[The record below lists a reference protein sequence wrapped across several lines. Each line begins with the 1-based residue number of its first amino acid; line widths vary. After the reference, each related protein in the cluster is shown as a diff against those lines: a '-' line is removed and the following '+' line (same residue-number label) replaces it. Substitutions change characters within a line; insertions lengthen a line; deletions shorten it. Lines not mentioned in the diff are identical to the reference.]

1 MRPSRILRIGGTE
14 SDTRVLTTVLTRAL
28 SCSVEVVGIAA
39 ATGLISGRSVDL
51 ILVDV
56 SDEAIVNAVMKVA
69 SPSDTARN
77 RVPVI
82 LTGPQKHED
91 RIAHLLQSGAED
103 YMITPLDAT
112 KPALVTR
119 RIELCLYRRHLRDTT
134 IRLQALPRDM
144 DQSKLVELYAHASD
158 KFVPRE
164 FLELLHRK
172 SLTDVALGDY
182 VQREMSVLFSDIREF
197 TALSERITPKQNF
210 DFLNSY
216 LRGVTPIIRNN
227 GGFVDK
233 YIGDAIMALFARAPE
248 DALRAAV
255 AMQEFVTTYN
265 DGRRRA
271 GYVPIRIGI
280 GLHAGELILG
290 TIGEEERMQT
300 TVISD
305 AVNVAARIED
315 LTKVFG
321 VGILVSNAVVGTLP
335 KVHTFLLRHL
345 GSVKAKGKSRSV
357 DIYECFNTDSP
368 ELRQHKQNNA
378 ALFAEG
384 VSEYRKG
391 LFLTAGRIFSR
402 VAIQDPRDT
411 IAAFYRDRCSLAIA
425 HGGIRGDSEIIE
437 TADAR

>member
-1 MRPSRILRIGGTE
+1 MRASRILRVGGTE
-14 SDTRVLTTVLTRAL
+14 ADGKILTTVLKGAL
-28 SCSVEVVGIAA
+28 PCSVETVSAEM
-39 ATGLISGRSVDL
+39 ATGIIGSRSVDL
-51 ILVDV
+51 VILDV
-56 SDEAIVNAVMKVA
+56 TDDATVATVMKAA

-82 LTGPQKHED
+82 VCGPHRYDD
-91 RIAHLLQSGAED
+91 RIARLLQSGAED
-103 YMITPLDAT
+103 YLTTPFDGT
-112 KPALVTR
+112 KPSLISR

-134 IRLQALPRDM
+134 IRLQSLPGGL
-144 DQSKLVELYAHASD
+144 DQSSIVERYAHATD

-164 FLELLHRK
+164 FLELLRRN
-172 SLTDVALGDY
+172 SLADVALGDN
-182 VQREMSVLFSDIREF
+182 VQREMSILFSDIRQF
-197 TALSERITPKQNF
+197 TALSERLTPKQNF

-216 LRGVTPIIRNN
+216 LRGVTPLVRNN

-233 YIGDAIMALFARAPE
+233 YIGDAILALFARSPE
-248 DALRAAV
+248 DALRTAV
-255 AMQEFVTTYN
+255 AMQEFLVSYN
-265 DGRRRA
+265 EGRRRA

-315 LTKVFG
+315 LTKNFG
-321 VGILVSNAVVGTLP
+321 VGILVSQAVVTALP
-335 KVHTFLLRHL
+335 KGHPYLLRHL
-345 GSVKAKGKSRSV
+345 GAVKAKGKSRSV

-368 ELRQHKQNNA
+368 ELRQHKSNNS
-378 ALFAEG
+378 ALFIEG
-384 VSEYRKG
+384 VMEYRKG

-402 VAIQDPRDT
+402 VAVQDPRDT
-411 IAAFYRDRCSLAIA
+411 VAAFYRDRCSMAIA

-437 TADAR
+437 TADAH